1 MLDFM
6 FLFNSSV
13 NTLYNEGTA
22 NIQCYIL
29 KKFLLLIYIIDTKKY
44 FWWLCYS
51 FCFYTSILSP
61 TSKRL
66 QPAINVSYY
75 LYHGIIHV
83 YN

>member
-1 MLDFM
+1 MSLFISKIDTKKTFPTAMLDFM

-44 FWWLCYS
+44 F
-51 FCFYTSILSP
+51 
-61 TSKRL
+61 
-66 QPAINVSYY
+66 
-75 LYHGIIHV
+75 
-83 YN
+83 